1 MTNQLPIEIVR
12 LGVELQKLSCRYA
25 NNMPVLLAGG
35 APRDIEH
42 GKPVKDYDFYVS
54 RKLYWHTIDSL
65 SRELF
70 GTYTSQ
76 VIDAVTGDYPFDVRN
91 IGDNIQII
99 SVEDTI
105 EEIRKFDIGLCRI
118 AIDFKD
124 GCVRREPEYIKDKK
138 NKTLTNYI
146 GAFSS
151 TTHYAPAHRITY
163 DMREFTRH
171 KEHLDRLLLKYE
183 GYKYRHKLKYVEV
196 PF

>member
-1 MTNQLPIEIVR
+1 MKDQLPIEIVR
-12 LGVELQKLSCRYA
+12 LGAELQKLSNLHA
-25 NNMPVLLAGG
+25 GGKAVLLAGG

-42 GKPVKDYDFYVS
+42 GKPVKDYDFFVPNS
-54 RKLYWHTIDSL
+54 VYWSYINNIAYG
-65 SRELF
+65 LF
-70 GTYTSQ
+70 GTHIKRT
-76 VIDAVTGDYPFDVRN
+76 IADASGKYPFEVRN

-105 EEIRKFDIGLCRI
+105 EEVRNFDIGLCMI

-138 NKTLTNYI
+138 NKTLTNYVGRDI
-146 GAFSS
+146 PG
-151 TTHYAPAHRITY
+151 TYAPTHRITY
-163 DMREFTRH
+163 DVREFTRH

>member
-12 LGVELQKLSCRYA
+12 LGVELQKLSGYYA

-42 GKPVKDYDFYVS
+42 GKPVKDYDFFVP
-54 RKLYWHTIDSL
+54 RKLYWSTINAL

-70 GTYTSQ
+70 GTNTRQ
-76 VIDAVTGDYPFDVRN
+76 MVDAVTGEYPFEVRN
-91 IGDNIQII
+91 IGDIIQII

-105 EEIRKFDIGLCRI
+105 EEVRKFDIGLCMI

-138 NKTLTNYI
+138 NKTLTNYVGRDI
-146 GAFSS
+146 PG
-151 TTHYAPAHRITY
+151 TYAPTHRITY
-163 DMREFTRH
+163 DKWEFTRH
-171 KEHLDRLLLKYE
+171 KDHMKRLLLKYE
-183 GYKYRHKLKYVEV
+183 GYEYRHKLKYVEV